1 MELGKVINL
10 LIKKRGLTQVE
21 VAKRIGKS
29 TTALSQIIKGNYNPN
44 PDTLEK
50 ICVVLGVPQPILYF
64 LTISEKDI
72 PKEKIELYRMLAPSL
87 KDFLIKIFG
96 EESVEL
102 VEEVSLN

>member
-21 VAKRIGKS
+21 VANRIGKS
-29 TTALSQIIKGNYNPN
+29 TTALSQIIKVSYNPN

-50 ICVVLGVPQPILYF
+50 ICLVLEVPQPILYF

-72 PKEKIELYRMLAPSL
+72 PKDKIELYRMLAPSL

-102 VEEVSLN
+102 KEGVSLN

>member
-21 VAKRIGKS
+21 VANRIGKS
-29 TTALSQIIKGNYNPN
+29 TTAVSQIIRGTYNPN

-50 ICVVLGVPQPILYF
+50 ICRVLDVPQPILYF

-72 PKEKIELYRMLAPSL
+72 PAEKIELYRMLAPAL
-87 KDFLIKIFG
+87 KDFMIKIFG

-102 VEEVSLN
+102 KEEVSNN